1 MFAKEHRLRKS
12 LKREKKRIERILLE
26 ASAKTI
32 QKRIGFFKV
41 LAKLSKVYSHFDTF
55 VILFRRL
62 IMLQMFYT
70 KGSLVK
76 SLY

>member
-41 LAKLSKVYSHFDTF
+41 LAKLSKVYSHFDIF